1 MTIKIHGKN
10 YVEVKDRVL
19 AFRNERSSWSITTE
33 LLQFDAGQGHVVIRA
48 NAIDENGV
56 TRATG
61 IAHEF
66 QADKT
71 SMVNATSYVE
81 NCETSAIGRALAS
94 LGYGIE
100 ESYASANEVTGAIHA
115 KGQMESTQKQSTQN
129 TEPGDWENAVV
140 PIGKNK
146 GKTLGELAPKQRT
159 WYIENFEANPNYD
172 DSVAFRDALDA
183 CGGISSQKHTNID
196 PVVTDEISEQTA
208 QDDMDEDVPF

>member
-19 AFRNERSSWSITTE
+19 AFRNERSNWSITTE
-33 LLQFDAGQGHVVIRA
+33 LLQFDATDGHVVIRA
-48 NAIDENGV
+48 NAIDENGA

-100 ESYASANEVTGAIHA
+100 ESYASANEVTGAIQS
-115 KGQMESTQKQSTQN
+115 KGQIESTPKQPPKN
-129 TEPGDWENAVV
+129 RDAGDWENAVV

-159 WYIENFEANPNYD
+159 WYIENFEANSNYE
-172 DSVAFRDALDA
+172 DSVAFREALDL
-183 CGGISSQKHTNID
+183 CGGINSQKHTDID
-196 PVVTDEISEQTA
+196 PLVTDEISEQTA